1 MMLLTFAILILKFL
15 QAQSQFSDVTE
26 AIISDMYR
34 TSYFTSGHEAVFEV
48 DVSTNKTRN
57 IYEQFYGLHDR
68 EHNYPMS
75 RSSQFRV
82 GSNSKSFT
90 SIAIMQLHES
100 GKLNIDADIKGY
112 LTADDLKTLG
122 YNRSGDY
129 CPILYDAS
137 TNTLGTTCQ
146 KITFR
151 NLLSMQSGIINSI
164 TCTYQPNQWQRKYC
178 QPAYVGSWWYGST
191 ADIIKF
197 FINSPL
203 EFVPGTTYSYTNENQ
218 LFLSYFIEKISGKKL
233 EIYLKEKI
241 FDPLGMK
248 NTFLDSLDGELS
260 ARTNLVSGYW
270 DYTDLTRT
278 TSYFAYGRI
287 QSTEGIQGVLS
298 GDYTHVD
305 LAKILC
311 FVYFSLFV

>member
-1 MMLLTFAILILKFL
+1 MMFLTLIILILKSL
-15 QAQSQFSDVTE
+15 QAQSQFSNVTE

-48 DVSTNKTRN
+48 NVSTNRITN

-82 GSNSKSFT
+82 GSNSKCFT

-100 GKLNIDADIKGY
+100 GKLNIDHDIKDY
-112 LTADDLKTLG
+112 LSADDLKTLG
-122 YNRSGDY
+122 YNRSVY
-129 CPILYDAS
+129 CPVLYNAN
-137 TNTLGTTCQ
+137 TNTLNTTCQ

-151 NLLSMQSGIINSI
+151 NLLSMQSGIINSV
-164 TCTYQPNQWQRKYC
+164 TCTYKPNDWQRKYC
-178 QPAYVGSWWYGST
+178 QPAYVSSWWYGST
-191 ADIIKF
+191 ADTIKF

-203 EFVPGTTYSYTNENQ
+203 EYVPGTTYSYTNENQ
-218 LFLSYFIEKISGKKL
+218 LFLSYFIEKISGMKL
-233 EIYLKEKI
+233 EIYFKEKI
-241 FDPLGMK
+241 FEPLDMK

-270 DYTDLTRT
+270 DYTDLTRS
-278 TSYFAYGRI
+278 TSYFAYGKI
-287 QSTEGIQGVLS
+287 QSTEAIQGVLS
-298 GDYTHVD
+298 GDYPHINFAT
-305 LAKILC
+305 ILC
-311 FVYFSLFV
+311 LV